1 MTVSVGV
8 VGAELGAEYWRL
20 VAAEHGLAGGGGGA
34 AGYRLG
40 CSSWAQLASL
50 DTVWAEQGDGS
61 YTARA
66 VTLPGGGGGDTG
78 AELLRREVERCDQ
91 LQGLLLCHALSCWAP
106 DWAEQVRDLCPA
118 SPLATFSGLDTADPR
133 RLSSLLA
140 TADSVAVLAPAAP
153 AHLAAR
159 AMAGVTAPL
168 RLPARVT
175 SSLQQLQ
182 ASTAPLPRLNLL
194 QPSLAPA
201 SSCGRGAPL
210 QLPQLAAQLLSP
222 DTRLCAGLVPG
233 GGRQLA
239 MASVFRGRDISWAEL
254 DCLMRAVSWR
264 PCWRGRCTV
273 YSDRCVQAEGGA
285 GCGLASHDLVTVASP
300 CHPRSATL
308 LANSA
313 GAASYLDTVARGVER
328 CRSR

>member
-1 MTVSVGV
+1 MSVGV
-8 VGAELGAEYWRL
+8 LGAELGAEYWRL
-20 VAAEHGLAGGGGGA
+20 VAAEHGLAGGESAGYT
-34 AGYRLG
+34 GYRLG
-40 CSSWAQLASL
+40 CSSWAQVASL
-50 DTVWAEQGDGS
+50 DTVWAEQRGGS

-66 VTLPGGGGGDTG
+66 VTMPGGGGGDTG

-118 SPLATFSGLDTADPR
+118 SPLATFSVLDTADPR
-133 RLSSLLA
+133 QLSGLLA
-140 TADSVAVLAPAAP
+140 AADSVAVLAPAAP

-175 SSLQQLQ
+175 TSLQQLQ

-194 QPSLAPA
+194 QPGLAPA
-201 SSCGRGAPL
+201 SSCGRGVPL

-222 DTRLCAGLVPG
+222 DTRLSAGLVPG

-239 MASVFRGRDISWAEL
+239 MASVFRGRDISWASL
-254 DCLMRAVSWR
+254 DCLMTAVSWR
-264 PCWRGRCTV
+264 PCWRGQCTV
-273 YSDRCVQAEGGA
+273 SVVPRPRA
-285 GCGLASHDLVTVASP
+285 G
-300 CHPRSATL
+300 R
-308 LANSA
+308 
-313 GAASYLDTVARGVER
+313 GAASPRTTWWVWPRPATRAPPRCSPTPPGPRPTSTPWRGV
-328 CRSR
+328 